1 MSGRPNPCSLMS
13 QLLPIVGPAGADPYS
28 PETTTSIITILR
40 VKVKDQQLT
49 CEFTEQRNAEAPPR
63 AFALTCAEQ
72 VHPDLTHALSR
83 LVPHLCLLTEQLT
96 ETPDYWPDESE
107 ELPALFESFTVT
119 GFSMGRHQGG
129 VTLIGQRELTGGRVL
144 NLTTPYQSFDD
155 EQGSYPYTGLLETTL
170 AIALA
175 EVEAALRGKC
185 TDYRQLNLFGQPT
198 ETIPVQ
204 YVSTL
209 TRA

>member
-1 MSGRPNPCSLMS
+1 MS
-13 QLLPIVGPAGADPYS
+13 QLLPVVGPNS
-28 PETTTSIITILR
+28 PEATASIITIQKA
-40 VKVKDQQLT
+40 KVKDQHLT
-49 CEFTEQRNAEAPPR
+49 CEFTEQRTDDAPPR

-83 LVPHLCLLTEQLT
+83 LVPHLCLLAEQLT
-96 ETPDYWPDESE
+96 ETPDFWPDESE
-107 ELPALFESFTVT
+107 ELPVLFEPFTVT
-119 GFSMGRHQGG
+119 GFSMGRHQSG

-155 EQGSYPYTGLLETTL
+155 EHGSYPYTGLLETTL
-170 AIALA
+170 ATALT

-185 TDYRQLNLFGQPT
+185 TEYRQLDLFEEPT
-198 ETIPVQ
+198 ATTPIE
-204 YVSTL
+204 YVPTL